1 MQICL
6 IYFILT
12 RGSTTEELNGN
23 WGWGWGGQSSGKNRN
38 APIQKLKILE
48 E

>member
-23 WGWGWGGQSSGKNRN
+23 GGGGGQSRGKNRN

>member
-1 MQICL
+1 MGI
-6 IYFILT
+6 
-12 RGSTTEELNGN
+12 GG
-23 WGWGWGGQSSGKNRN
+23 GGGGGQSSGKNRN

>member
-1 MQICL
+1 MGQ
-6 IYFILT
+6 
-12 RGSTTEELNGN
+12 
-23 WGWGWGGQSSGKNRN
+23 GQSGAVHVVFTDKIRN

>member
-1 MQICL
+1 MSYL
-6 IYFILT
+6 FYSNKMKYY
-12 RGSTTEELNGN
+12 RGIK
-23 WGWGWGGQSSGKNRN
+23 WDCGGGVQSSGKNRN